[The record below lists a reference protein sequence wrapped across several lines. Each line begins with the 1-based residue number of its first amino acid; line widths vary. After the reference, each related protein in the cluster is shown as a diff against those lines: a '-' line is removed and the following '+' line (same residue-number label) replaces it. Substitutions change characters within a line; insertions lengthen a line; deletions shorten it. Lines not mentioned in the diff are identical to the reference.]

1 MLFPWHGVQ
10 VTANLRSPRATE
22 ESRSAGAV
30 GFTSVA
36 ASTSR
41 PGSGSRPTVATL
53 AVSGSRIE
61 TFCGTMTTD
70 QRMSR
75 IG

>member
-1 MLFPWHGVQ
+1 MRM
-10 VTANLRSPRATE
+10 NLRSPRATE

-41 PGSGSRPTVATL
+41 SVTHSRPVIGTL
-53 AVSGSRIE
+53 RSSGPRLMV
-61 TFCGTMTTD
+61 FCGLIATVR
-70 QRMSR
+70 RMSR